1 MTAHLVNALLERNPG
16 LDPAIFNP
24 TVQSIDY
31 TIDTT
36 NAKTFDPF
44 DFTPINFDGS
54 SINIIDYP
62 TTVYEVPEFNS
73 CF

>member
-1 MTAHLVNALLERNPG
+1 MIPASSNIDVGPG